1 MKEKT
6 NNQLLSELRDD
17 YIKSK
22 GRIEK
27 LKWEQR
33 YFLTNFNVHEL
44 YEVEHFVALIDAIV
58 DMLPEGQKALTK
70 ETILKDTP
78 VKIAADDL
86 GYHYTW
92 ALELRRK
99 ASTNIL
105 AAIYGR
111 DLVTGQLGEHLL
123 KEVTYVLTKSNN
135 WNIDN
140 DSGSKRNELDPHH
153 N

>member
-1 MKEKT
+1 MKGLKEKT

-17 YIKSK
+17 YTKAK

-33 YFLTNFNVHEL
+33 YFVTNFNVDEL
-44 YEVEHFVALIDAIV
+44 YEVEHFVALIDTIV
-58 DMLPEGQKALTK
+58 EMLPEGQKALTK
-70 ETILKDTP
+70 ETILKDTA
-78 VKIAADDL
+78 VKIAADEL

-111 DLVTGQLGEHLL
+111 DLVTGKLGEHIM
-123 KEVTYVLTKSNN
+123 KEVNYVLVQHNSME
-135 WNIDN
+135 
-140 DSGSKRNELDPHH
+140 RNSITSH
-153 N
+153 

>member
-6 NNQLLSELRDD
+6 NNQLLTELRDD
-17 YIKSK
+17 YIKAK

-44 YEVEHFVALIDAIV
+44 YEVENFVALIDAIV
-58 DMLPEGQKALTK
+58 EMLPEGQKAVTK

-78 VKIAADDL
+78 VKIAASEL

-105 AAIYGR
+105 AAVYGR
-111 DLVTGQLGEHLL
+111 DLITGKIGKHLME
-123 KEVTYVLTKSNN
+123 EVRYVLTDSSSLDSDSSNN
-135 WNIDN
+135 
-140 DSGSKRNELDPHH
+140 S
-153 N
+153 